1 MKVSTTQ
8 RIDLQAIGHCSV
20 DLGSASIT
28 VTDSTSGN
36 SVQIN
41 GIDPDA
47 IGREI
52 RYWCRSQRYCHN
64 AATRETAKENL
75 LAILSVCQESLQY
88 VKDEEAKEAEAA
100 Q

>member
-1 MKVSTTQ
+1 MKVSTNQ
-8 RIDLQAIGHCSV
+8 RIDLQCVGNSSV

-41 GIDPDA
+41 GIEPDA
-47 IGREI
+47 IGREVK
-52 RYWCRSQRYCHN
+52 YWCRSQRYCHN

-75 LAILSVCQESLQY
+75 QAILSACQDSLQY
-88 VKDEEAKEAEAA
+88 LKEEEAKEAEAA

>member
-8 RIDLQAIGHCSV
+8 RIDLQCVGNSSV

-47 IGREI
+47 IGREVK
-52 RYWCRSQRYCHN
+52 YWCRSQRYCHN

-75 LAILSVCQESLQY
+75 QAILSACEDSLQY
-88 VKDEEAKEAEAA
+88 LKEEEAKEVEAA

>member
-1 MKVSTTQ
+1 MKVSTNQ
-8 RIDLQAIGHCSV
+8 RIDLQCVGNSSV

-41 GIDPDA
+41 GIEPDA
-47 IGREI
+47 IGREVK
-52 RYWCRSQRYCHN
+52 YWCRSQRYCHN

-75 LAILSVCQESLQY
+75 QAILNACQDSLQY
-88 VKDEEAKEAEAA
+88 LKEEEAKEAEAA
-100 Q
+100 S

>member
-8 RIDLQAIGHCSV
+8 RIDLQASGHCSV
-20 DLGSASIT
+20 DLSSASIT

-36 SVQIN
+36 SAQIS

-52 RYWCRSQRYCHN
+52 KYWCRSERYCHN
-64 AATRETAKENL
+64 AATRETAKETL
-75 LAILSVCQESLQY
+75 QAIMSACEDSLQY
-88 VKDEEAKEAEAA
+88 IAAEEAKEAEAA
-100 Q
+100 S

>member
-1 MKVSTTQ
+1 MKVSTNQ
-8 RIDLQAIGHCSV
+8 RIDLQCVGNSSV

-41 GIDPDA
+41 GIEPDA
-47 IGREI
+47 IGREVK
-52 RYWCRSQRYCHN
+52 YWCRSQRYCHN

-75 LAILSVCQESLQY
+75 QAILNACQDSLQY
-88 VKDEEAKEAEAA
+88 LKEEEAKEAEAA